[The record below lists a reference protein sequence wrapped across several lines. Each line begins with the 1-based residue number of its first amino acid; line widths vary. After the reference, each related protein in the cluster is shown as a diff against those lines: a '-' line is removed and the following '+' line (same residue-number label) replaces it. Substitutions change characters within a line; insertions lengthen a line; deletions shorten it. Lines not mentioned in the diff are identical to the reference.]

1 MRLQRLRLRIA
12 GLLYTVHYVKG
23 KTHYAADCFSRSP
36 ISNDDSI
43 DELSDAVEDFSIGF
57 INSLQVSDNKLSL
70 IIKEQ
75 KKDSLLL
82 KVRQYFLEGWPSKIP
97 LSRKPYYSVSVVED
111 ILCKAARIVIPE
123 SLRTDTLYRIYEG
136 HLGIVKCLDK
146 ARSAV
151 WWPNATKHIKEKVSS
166 CNVCCRFYTNRAEL

>member
-75 KKDSLLL
+75 KKDPLLL
-82 KVRQYFLEGWPSKIP
+82 EG
-97 LSRKPYYSVSVVED
+97 
-111 ILCKAARIVIPE
+111 
-123 SLRTDTLYRIYEG
+123 
-136 HLGIVKCLDK
+136 
-146 ARSAV
+146 
-151 WWPNATKHIKEKVSS
+151 
-166 CNVCCRFYTNRAEL
+166 